1 MKLLHKFPD
10 RLSAVLY
17 LLVANLLFAN
27 PSVAMV
33 YDRVVAKVNS
43 EIITM
48 SAVYEREHP
57 FRQMMSR
64 TGEKIP
70 PRDELLKQILDII
83 IEEKLQI
90 QHGKKLGIQVEED
103 RVEAALNDVKEDN
116 GINEEQMKMML
127 EKEGR
132 TIEQYKDQ
140 IRNQLIMGQVA
151 RYQFGRNLVVKD
163 SLIEKYY
170 ERTKKDYWVA
180 GKISVR
186 HILFILDDALTDQEI
201 EVKRKRAEMVLAEIR
216 SGKSFEEMARLYSED
231 VSASSGGE
239 IGTLQKGRM
248 VPEFDKAAFALKEGG
263 VSDIVK
269 TQFGFHIIKVDKV
282 FPGHTK
288 PLDDKLREKLKNLIL
303 KKATEEKYK
312 EWVQKLKKD
321 AFIEITWNEDPKNK
335 AKSSV
340 ATEKVE
346 NKSVS
351 KAASNSKS
359 AKEGKP
365 PKWKA
370 ESIETSQSA
379 SSKSAVK
386 EGGLGTLEKKL
397 RYYKKLRDSKKIS
410 EATYQKKKQELLN
423 QL

>member
-1 MKLLHKFPD
+1 MKILHKFPD
-10 RLSAVLY
+10 RFSAVLY
-17 LLVANLLFAN
+17 LLVANLLFAS

-33 YDRVVAKVNS
+33 YDRVIAKVNS
-43 EIITM
+43 EIVTL

-57 FRQMMSR
+57 FRQMMSS

-70 PRDELLKQILDII
+70 PREELLKQILDII

-90 QHGKKLGIQVEED
+90 QHGKKLGIQVDED

-116 GINEEQMKMML
+116 GINDEQMKMML

-132 TIEQYKDQ
+132 TIEQYKEQ

-170 ERTKKDYWVA
+170 ERTKKDYWVP

-186 HILFILDDALTDQEI
+186 HILFILEDGLTDQEI

-216 SGKSFEEMARLYSED
+216 SGKSFEDMARLYSED

-248 VPEFDKAAFALKEGG
+248 VQEFDEAAFALKEGG
-263 VSDIVK
+263 VSEIVK
-269 TQFGFHIIKVDKV
+269 TQFGFHIIKVDKL
-282 FPGHTK
+282 FAGHTK

-303 KKATEEKYK
+303 KKATEEKYN
-312 EWVQKLKKD
+312 EWVKKLKKD
-321 AFIEITWNEDPKNK
+321 AFIEITWNEDKKDKGKSPVAKEKTENNSVNK
-335 AKSSV
+335 VASS
-340 ATEKVE
+340 
-346 NKSVS
+346 
-351 KAASNSKS
+351 SKS
-359 AKEGKP
+359 LKKGKP
-365 PKWKA
+365 SEWKA
-370 ESIETSQSA
+370 DSIETSQSA
-379 SSKSAVK
+379 SSKSAVR
-386 EGGLGTLEKKL
+386 EGGLGTLERKL
-397 RYYKKLRDSKKIS
+397 RYYKKLRDGKKIS
-410 EATYQKKKQELLN
+410 ESTYQKKKQELLN